1 MPTGD
6 FDGILGH
13 HPLVAHPNPKVK
25 GAAEGGEIARTLA
38 WHDAVHT
45 AKERAFGP
53 QDFRERVQLAQTL
66 IDEESVE
73 LMDELRKIKGYDR
86 LEDVPLE
93 LRAAAAKEAADA
105 LFVVVQAMY
114 TLGIPFEEVYA
125 EVLRSNR
132 SKLEGGIR
140 FREDGKL
147 LKSDRYIPAD
157 VMRVLESNER
167 EAN

>member
-13 HPLVAHPNPKVK
+13 HPYVAHPNPKVK

-66 IDEESVE
+66 IDEESAE
-73 LMDELRKIKGYDR
+73 LMDELRKIKGHDR

-93 LRAAAAKEAADA
+93 LRAAAAKEAADC
-105 LFVVVQAMY
+105 LFVVMQAVH

-125 EVLRSNR
+125 EVLASNW

-140 FREDGKL
+140 FRGDGKL
-147 LKSDRYIPAD
+147 LKGKNYRPAN
-157 VMRVLESNER
+157 VEGVLAR
-167 EAN
+167 R

>member
-6 FDGILGH
+6 FDGILGYR
-13 HPLVAHPNPKVK
+13 PLVAHPNPKVK

-45 AKERAFGP
+45 AKEREFGE
-53 QDFRERVQLAQTL
+53 QSFRGRVHLAQTL

-93 LRAAAAKEAADA
+93 LRAAAAKEAADV
-105 LFVVVQAMY
+105 LFVAIQAMH
-114 TLGIPFEEVYA
+114 TLGVPFEAVYA
-125 EVLRSNR
+125 EVLASNQ
-132 SKLEGGIR
+132 SKLEGGVR
-140 FREDGKL
+140 FRDDGKL
-147 LKSDRYIPAD
+147 LKGPAYRSAD
-157 VMRVLESNER
+157 VEGVLAR
-167 EAN
+167 HQ